1 MKRLLAALLIT
12 IMAMLNLTS
21 CESYE
26 NVVQVKCDG
35 TTFKTIYLYYFE
47 DADITGYE
55 GTGHEENYYYYY
67 GSIAPTES
75 GYVYSNQKLS
85 VGDEIK
91 VWEECDFSKGTS
103 KVSGTTAVV
112 KELVET
118 YGITVSSSSDRFDI
132 VFYTVGDSNA
142 LINGKYCAT
151 EKSDLESI
159 VENKVNVPQETT
171 YIVYD
176 TED

>member
-1 MKRLLAALLIT
+1 MKRLLAVLLIT

-26 NVVQVKCDG
+26 NVVEVECDG
-35 TTFKTIYLYYFE
+35 TAFKTIYLYYFE
-47 DADITGYE
+47 DADITGY
-55 GTGHEENYYYYY
+55 Y
-67 GSIAPTES
+67 GDSIAPTKS

-85 VGDEIK
+85 VGDRIK
-91 VWEECDFSKGTS
+91 VWKEYVFGKGIS
-103 KVSGTTAVV
+103 QVSGTTAVV

-132 VFYTVGDSNA
+132 TCYTLNESN
-142 LINGKYCAT
+142 IITEGRYCDT
-151 EKSDLESI
+151 EKSELEEPKKQKI
-159 VENKVNVPQETT
+159 NVPQETT
-171 YIVYD
+171 YILYD